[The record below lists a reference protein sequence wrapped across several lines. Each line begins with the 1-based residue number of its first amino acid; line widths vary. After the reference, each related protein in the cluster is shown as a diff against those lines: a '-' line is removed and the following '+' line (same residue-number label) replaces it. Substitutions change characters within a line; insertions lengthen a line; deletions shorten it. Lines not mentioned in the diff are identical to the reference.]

1 MSNEITVQSESAPA
15 LMEEMSFEQLTARVQ
30 KIEQAIAKVL
40 KPGVDVGV
48 IPGTQKPS
56 LLKPGAEKLA
66 MLFLLDS
73 EYVNEKVF
81 DGNHLTVHSTCTLY
95 HIPTGR
101 RVGSGSGMCSTKE
114 SKYAL
119 RKAQRLCPKC
129 GKPTIIKPKPR
140 PGRPQSWWCNTYN
153 DGCGSNFKLD
163 DPAIVNQALGEV
175 ANDKLPDQWNPV
187 TKIAQKRAKVDAVL
201 GVTGASQF
209 LTQDVEDSMEE
220 EEPAPAQPEAP
231 PQAASAPQN
240 GQPETP
246 QAQAAP
252 KPKTAPKPKSA
263 PASDTITAEQV
274 EEIKAVCA
282 ELGYDADEIRDSYRE
297 RIGNAQLEL
306 KDFTVGMFKNFMLS
320 ADTARKRKQAG

>member
-1 MSNEITVQSESAPA
+1 MSNEITVQTEQSPA

-73 EYVNEKVF
+73 EYQNEKVF

-101 RVGSGSGMCSTKE
+101 RVGSGSGMCSTRE

-119 RKAQRLCPKC
+119 RRGQLVCPKC
-129 GKPTIIKPKPR
+129 GKATIIKPKPR
-140 PGRPQSWWCNTYN
+140 PGRPQSYWCNTYN
-153 DGCGSNFKLD
+153 EGCGSNFKLD
-163 DPAIVNQALGEV
+163 DPAITEQSRGDV
-175 ANDKLPDQWNPV
+175 ANDKLPDSWNTV

-201 GVTGASQF
+201 GATGASQF
-209 LTQDVEDSMEE
+209 LTQDVEDTVEE
-220 EEPAPAQPEAP
+220 AETQEAP
-231 PQAASAPQN
+231 SQAASAPTN
-240 GQPETP
+240 GQGEMPL
-246 QAQAAP
+246 AQP
-252 KPKTAPKPKSA
+252 KEKPKTAQKAKSA

-274 EEIKAVCA
+274 EEIKAVCT

-306 KDFTVGMFKNFMLS
+306 KDFTIGMFKNFMQS